1 MRNSSQGLKTACV
14 FFARA
19 NYKIPQLSDLR
30 ESGAIEQD
38 ADIVMLLYREEYY
51 LARKEPKNID
61 ENSDIYEI
69 WQEKYDKVKN
79 IAEIIVAK
87 NRNGRIGKCILEFD
101 KKKMK
106 FSNISEKIKNLMTTE
121 R

>member
-1 MRNSSQGLKTACV
+1 
-14 FFARA
+14 
-19 NYKIPQLSDLR
+19 
-30 ESGAIEQD
+30 
-38 ADIVMLLYREEYY
+38 MLLYREEYY

-61 ENSDIYEI
+61 KNSDIYET

-106 FSNISEKIKNLMTTE
+106 FSNISEKDNIKNVTTE
-121 R
+121 IIIKREDFNKYINYADNYEDDEI